1 MRQKEKIQRI
11 GTRPGIAFK
20 DNRLLANLRRYEH
33 SYQGKPERVL
43 TIFAELIEASG
54 LERALNSLPYTIFA
68 PHNAAFARFK
78 RPATQEALKQF
89 IWDHV
94 VEKRLTLGG
103 GSSKERNQ
111 FPRDSEFRN
120 MGGHLLKM
128 GQGQDGTFFLTG
140 GGPGP
145 VRILETDIAFETG
158 IIHFIERFTPVST
171 PTRID

>member
-1 MRQKEKIQRI
+1 MRQKESLPHLGGRI
-11 GTRPGIAFK
+11 RVVPK
-20 DNRLLANLRRYEH
+20 DNRLLANLRRYER

-43 TIFAELIEASG
+43 TVFAELIEASG
-54 LERALNSLPYTIFA
+54 LERALNVLPYTIFA

-94 VEKRLTLGG
+94 VEKRLTIGG
-103 GSSKERNQ
+103 GTSRERNQ
-111 FPRDSEFRN
+111 FPREGEFRN

-128 GQGQDGTFFLTG
+128 NQGQDGTFFLTG